1 MSSPSH
7 TSIVSLPAENLPPP
21 SFPSRSS
28 NSTVIDR
35 TRPVLDRPRTAGQ
48 TARRTASNA
57 KNQPTFIDGKHLG
70 RGPTI
75 RGRMLPAAPPPS
87 LGYQK
92 IGNELPPASRFET
105 RKEEKQ
111 SIRSSKGNGSANPGL
126 PVRHRAKGKKKP
138 VMIQSRTFDV
148 PRPAWKRSPPKW
160 KRAESPK
167 TEDRVICC

>member
-111 SIRSSKGNGSANPGL
+111 SIRSSKRKWKCQSWSPG
-126 PVRHRAKGKKKP
+126 PPPSEGKKETGDDT
-138 VMIQSRTFDV
+138 VQNF
-148 PRPAWKRSPPKW
+148 
-160 KRAESPK
+160 
-167 TEDRVICC
+167 